1 MIKITIDDFFSIV
14 SLLNGSNEDYQIAVS
29 NLENLKFK
37 DEKIINLLFTKALFL
52 DKRTRFVK
60 SNKNDPMLIG
70 RNLFNHIKANGNNK
84 LYKQI
89 LYRIMNT

>member
-37 DEKIINLLFTKALFL
+37 DEKIINLLFKW
-52 DKRTRFVK
+52 
-60 SNKNDPMLIG
+60 LIKKI
-70 RNLFNHIKANGNNK
+70 F
-84 LYKQI
+84 
-89 LYRIMNT
+89 